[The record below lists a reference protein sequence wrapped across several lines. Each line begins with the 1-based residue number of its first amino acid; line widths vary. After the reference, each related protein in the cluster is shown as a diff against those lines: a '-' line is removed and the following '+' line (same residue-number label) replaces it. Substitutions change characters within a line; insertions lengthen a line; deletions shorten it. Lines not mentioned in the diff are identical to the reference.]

1 MAILQATEIS
11 GSLTLSQPLR
21 VPSLSN
27 TSIGNLSAQE
37 KAQLVFSSTDSDLYR
52 HDASNIVRGLGYQ
65 GLTGVVGAKG
75 TDGSAGLSGY
85 TGLQGLQGSVG
96 TGGGSGDRDGAKGP
110 GGATGYS
117 GLQGATNNQTG
128 TQGPKGPKGGKG
140 PTGYTGYHG
149 AIGGGGPTGDQ
160 GPRSGAKGP
169 GGATGYSGLQAAT
182 NNQAG
187 TQGPKGPKGPK
198 GPAGYTGFHGA
209 DGGTGGGGAYGAR
222 DGAKGSAG
230 DTGYSGYHGNAN
242 AQTGARGSRSG
253 GKGTAGYTGYM
264 GATNSQGGTYGNT
277 GGGGPPGVSNTGNL
291 YYAYGPGSNWPGPQF
306 QRIFLGG
313 TWNSNHGVDARGGST
328 AAMYVENYY
337 PASYGWRQFV
347 NSNPYS
353 WTFRGDGNPG
363 NSLHYLKSNG
373 QYYHKGNIQSDQ
385 RIKKDITAYTASVLD
400 TKIKDDINA
409 SSYIFIGNEISKSE
423 WTASADDEAKIG
435 FVAQHLTASV
445 PELVDMRDLT
455 GLSVDDGGTTALL
468 TKAFQEVS
476 ASLTDLGSR
485 IAVLET

>member
-1 MAILQATEIS
+1 MAILKNDSQIAGITLAAS
-11 GSLTLSQPLR
+11 GNYAGVVMQH
-21 VPSLSN
+21 
-27 TSIGNLSAQE
+27 
-37 KAQLVFSSTDSDLYR
+37 KTDSEMNAISSPTSGDTIFNTGDNQYYTYSGNAW
-52 HDASNIVRGLGYQ
+52 AS
-65 GLTGVVGAKG
+65 AKG
-75 TDGSAGLSGY
+75 SSGA
-85 TGLQGLQGSVG
+85 QGATG
-96 TGGGSGDRDGAKGP
+96 TGGGDGDRGPKGSKGGAGVQGATGAKGDANNTT
-110 GGATGYS
+110 GA
-117 GLQGATNNQTG
+117 
-128 TQGPKGPKGGKG
+128 QGPKGPKGGKG

-169 GGATGYSGLQAAT
+169 GGDTGFSGYHGNT
-182 NNQAG
+182 NTG
-187 TQGPKGPKGPK
+187 GGVQGPKGPKGPK
-198 GPAGYTGFHGA
+198 GPAGYQGYIG
-209 DGGTGGGGAYGAR
+209 DGGNTGGGGAYGAR
-222 DGAKGSAG
+222 DGAKGAAG
-230 DTGYSGYHGNAN
+230 WTGYHGNTN
-242 AQTGARGSRSG
+242 TQTGARGSRSG
-253 GKGTAGYTGYM
+253 GKGSAGYTGYM

-277 GGGGPPGVSNTGNL
+277 GGPGPPGVSNTGNL